1 METPKRYHPVL
12 VALHWVMAVLI
23 IFLLLVGN
31 LVMAWMPN
39 DAAKL
44 VPLQFHMLMGITIG
58 VLLIVRF
65 IVRMVTKKPAP
76 ATAGNPILD
85 FIGRLTH
92 WGLYL
97 FTLGMVISGMGTSA
111 AANLSEIV
119 FQGKGFPAGFD
130 FYTFPPRIGHEFVS
144 YGLFAL
150 IALHVGAAL
159 YHQFI
164 RKDNLLSRMWF
175 GK

>member
-12 VALHWVMAVLI
+12 VALHWIMAVLI

-39 DAAKL
+39 DNAKL
-44 VPLQFHMLMGITIG
+44 MPLQFHMLTGILVG

-97 FTLGMVISGMGTSA
+97 FSLGMVISGMGTSA
-111 AANLSEIV
+111 AANLSVIV
-119 FQGKGFPAGFD
+119 FERQGFPAGFD
-130 FYTFPPRIGHEFVS
+130 FYAFPPRIGHEFVS

-150 IALHVGAAL
+150 IALHIGAAL

>member
-12 VALHWVMAVLI
+12 VALHWIMAVLI
-23 IFLLLVGN
+23 IFLLLIGN
-31 LVMAWMPN
+31 LYMVWLPN

-44 VPLQFHMLMGITIG
+44 MPLQMHMLTGITVG
-58 VLLIVRF
+58 VLLVVRF

-76 ATAGNPILD
+76 ATAGHPALD
-85 FIGRLTH
+85 LIGRLTH

-97 FTLGMVISGMGTSA
+97 FSLGMVISGMGISA
-111 AANLSEIV
+111 TANLPAIV
-119 FQGKGFPAGFD
+119 FQGQGFPPGFD
-130 FYTFPPRIGHEFVS
+130 FYDFPPRIGHEFVS
-144 YGLFAL
+144 YGLFVL
-150 IALHVGAAL
+150 VALHIGAAL

>member
-31 LVMAWMPN
+31 LFMVWLPN
-39 DAAKL
+39 DTAKL
-44 VPLQFHMLMGITIG
+44 MPLQMHMLTGISVG
-58 VLLIVRF
+58 VLLVARF
-65 IVRMVTKKPAP
+65 IVRVVTKKPAP
-76 ATAGNPILD
+76 ATTGNPTLD

-97 FTLGMVISGMGTSA
+97 FSLGMVISGMGISS
-111 AANLSEIV
+111 AANLPVIV
-119 FQGKGFPAGFD
+119 FQGQGFPQGFD

-144 YGLFAL
+144 YGLFVL
-150 IALHVGAAL
+150 VALHIGAAL